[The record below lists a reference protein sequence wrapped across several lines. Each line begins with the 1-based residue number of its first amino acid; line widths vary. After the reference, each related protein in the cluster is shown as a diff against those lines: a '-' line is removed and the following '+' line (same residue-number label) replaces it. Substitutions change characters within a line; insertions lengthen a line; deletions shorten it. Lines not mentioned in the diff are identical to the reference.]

1 MNNLQIDKAL
11 VAERIKSLRETCEI
25 SAERLAE
32 VNGMT
37 VDEYLKAESGEMD
50 FGFTFLHKTAGVLGV
65 DLSELLTGEQ
75 PKLTAYTVERFGEGL
90 KIERRA
96 HFDYLHIAS
105 RFKNRLAEPFI
116 VTAKYSEADEK
127 GEIETS
133 THEGQEMDFVL
144 EGSLKVRVGSNT
156 ETLHAGDNII
166 YNSAIPHGMVAVGGK
181 DCKFLAIVMKTR

>member
-25 SAERLAE
+25 SAESIAKVHGISVE
-32 VNGMT
+32 
-37 VDEYLKAESGEMD
+37 EYLKAESGEMD

-105 RFKNRLAEPFI
+105 RFKNRMAEPFI
-116 VTAKYSEADEK
+116 VTAVYNKDDESK
-127 GEIETS
+127 EIETS

-144 EGSLKVRVGSNT
+144 EGTLKVRVGSNI
-156 ETLHAGDNII
+156 ETLHSGDNII

>member
-11 VAERIKSLRETCEI
+11 VAERIKSLREMCEI
-25 SAERLAE
+25 SVESLAKVHGISVE
-32 VNGMT
+32 
-37 VDEYLKAESGEMD
+37 EYLKAESGEMD
-50 FGFTFLHKTAGVLGV
+50 FGFTFLHKTAGVLGI

-75 PKLTAYTVERFGEGL
+75 PKLTAYTVERYGEGL

-116 VTAKYSEADEK
+116 VTAVYNKDDENK
-127 GEIETS
+127 EIETS

-144 EGSLKVRVGSNT
+144 EGTLKVRVGSNF